1 MNHELT
7 QMQYRFAVIYETLSA
22 ECPKIYRNT
31 QDPSY
36 FSRPAPDYGSQYL
49 NPEIDT
55 VKDNTVC
62 PRSFANFYPA
72 SRFIKMAKTS
82 RTYNNKRECYS
93 MAHPVINHQML
104 ALVGITIK

>member
-1 MNHELT
+1 
-7 QMQYRFAVIYETLSA
+7 MQYRFAVIYETLSA

-55 VKDNTVC
+55 VKDNKYCVSKKFC
-62 PRSFANFYPA
+62 QFLPSESLYENGQDF
-72 SRFIKMAKTS
+72 
-82 RTYNNKRECYS
+82 
-93 MAHPVINHQML
+93 
-104 ALVGITIK
+104 